1 MGLLGGSWASGEQPS
16 TPVRKLPDWVS
27 LQSLTP
33 VKVHYLVILLLPC
46 AFFKKKKFIYDCAGS
61 SLLHRLYSSCS
72 KQGLLSSCST
82 WASHCGGFSS
92 CGAWAPGCKDSAA
105 ALHSLVAPWHVAS
118 SSTRDRPHVPCTSRW
133 VLKHRVT
140 REIQGE
146 ELLSYISNNTG
157 RTPEFFNSILNF

>member
-33 VKVHYLVILLLPC
+33 VKVHYLVIVLLPC

-72 KQGLLSSCST
+72 KQGLLSSCSVQASQCNDFSRYRA
-82 WASHCGGFSS
+82 WALGHVGLSS
-92 CGAWAPGCKDSAA
+92 CGTWALEYRLNSCGVQAFEIFLDQGSNLCLLHRHAESL
-105 ALHSLVAPWHVAS
+105 ALSHHGSL
-118 SSTRDRPHVPCTSRW
+118 TMR
-133 VLKHRVT
+133 
-140 REIQGE
+140 
-146 ELLSYISNNTG
+146 
-157 RTPEFFNSILNF
+157 F

>member
-1 MGLLGGSWASGEQPS
+1 MHMILNMMFPMFTDGKNVPKVSYVPKIHSEFLTGQWIGEHFFAGGGVGRRETCWICIDGHGLS
-16 TPVRKLPDWVS
+16 
-27 LQSLTP
+27 
-33 VKVHYLVILLLPC
+33 
-46 AFFKKKKFIYDCAGS
+46 
-61 SLLHRLYSSCS
+61 SSCS

-118 SSTRDRPHVPCTSRW
+118 SSTRDQPHVPCTSRW

-157 RTPEFFNSILNF
+157 RTPEFLNSILNF